1 MRRKKTPKTARR
13 EEQTVCIDAFRNPEN
28 KIVIAVWKCW
38 ECGVA
43 RPVGVKDPQSGVI
56 IPLSQF
62 SQEERERIQ
71 RVVWEANRPKGES
84 GEPLSSLGLKEELKG
99 FVFVVVSNRYCGC

>member
-1 MRRKKTPKTARR
+1 MRRKKIREASRR
-13 EEQTVCIDAFRNPEN
+13 EGQTVRIDALRNPEN

-56 IPLSQF
+56 IPLSRF

-71 RVVWEANRPKGES
+71 QAVWEANKPKGEP
-84 GEPLSSLGLKEELKG
+84 GEILSSLGLKEEQEG